1 MFEVSRR
8 QFLGGTLA
16 AVGLALSGCSPAQ
29 PGAQQAPARTPSSGG
44 TLKVAIINEPPTLDA
59 AYTTAL
65 VTNWTMAHVF
75 EGLFAYNSK
84 FEPVP
89 HLVERY
95 EVNKEATKF
104 TFYLRKGVL
113 FHNGQEFTAADAA
126 ASLRRW
132 GQVGAQGRE
141 VFRRVEQVSEADR
154 YSLTVIFR
162 QPTGLFP
169 EFLAQT
175 GTVMVPAAVAERV
188 GRDRLPDDLCI
199 GTGPFKLL
207 EHIPDRH
214 IRLGRWEKYAPREEA
229 PDGPAGRRT
238 PYLDEVLFI
247 PVPEDTVRADGVV
260 TGEYHFAEG
269 LQLDH
274 YGRLKGTPGVEPLLV
289 MPFGYLGPF
298 FNKKQGLFT
307 DVRLRQAVLFAV
319 DLEHAMLTAFGSKEF
334 IRLGPELAPPETPW
348 YTDAG
353 KEVYNRPDP
362 ERARRLMA
370 QAGYAG
376 QPVRWMTTKA
386 YPFHYNLSLSF
397 REQLERA
404 GFKVDLQVLDWAAL
418 VNRRSNPEL
427 WDVFVT
433 HGVVFEHPA
442 IRSPLSA
449 AWPGWWESERK
460 DRILAAL
467 WAEPERE
474 RQKQLVRELQQLI
487 WEEVPWVQAGQFAEL
502 RAIRKEVLG
511 YQNLPQWFFWN
522 CGFG

>member
-1 MFEVSRR
+1 MPR
-8 QFLGGTLA
+8 
-16 AVGLALSGCSPAQ
+16 
-29 PGAQQAPARTPSSGG
+29 SGG
-44 TLKVAIINEPPTLDA
+44 TLRVAIINEPPTLDA

-84 FEPVP
+84 FEPLP
-89 HLVERY
+89 HIVERY

-104 TFYLRKGVL
+104 TFYLRKGIL

-154 YSLTVIFR
+154 YTLTVSFR

-175 GTVMVPAAVAERV
+175 GTIMVPAAVAERV
-188 GRDRLPDDLCI
+188 GRDRLPDELII

-238 PYLDEVLFI
+238 AYLDEVLFI

-274 YGRLKGTPGVEPLLV
+274 YGRLKGTAGVEALLV

-298 FNKKQGLFT
+298 FNKRQGLFT
-307 DVRLRQAVLFAV
+307 DVRLRQAVLFAA
-319 DLEHAMLTAFGSKEF
+319 DLEHAMLTAFGAREF
-334 IRLGPELAPPETPW
+334 IRLGPELAPPQTPW

-370 QAGYAG
+370 QAGYGG
-376 QPVRWMTTKA
+376 QPIRWMTTKA

-460 DRILAAL
+460 DRIVAAL
-467 WAEPERE
+467 WAEPDRE
-474 RQKQLVRELQQLI
+474 RQRQLVRELQQLI

-522 CGFG
+522 CGFA